1 MSAQMVSLGARE
13 CACAGDQCGGGD
25 GCQGPGGRE
34 GCPKLTREA
43 PPRRSLC
50 NREEGS
56 PSPPEEGRGWDQ
68 QAREHGGTVIREAW
82 P

>member
-1 MSAQMVSLGARE
+1 MHVLGISVGVGTAVRAPE
-13 CACAGDQCGGGD
+13 GERDAPSS
-25 GCQGPGGRE
+25 PGK
-34 GCPKLTREA
+34 P